1 MKTIALGLIGLSLLA
16 TPFAVT
22 PAAAQGN
29 DSAYCGK
36 LATAYQTY
44 VATTHRHGETENS
57 GPAQAAISKC
67 QAGDYSGIPVLEKQ
81 LTDAKVDLPAH

>member
-1 MKTIALGLIGLSLLA
+1 MKTTTLCLIGLSLVA
-16 TPFAVT
+16 MPFSIM

-29 DSAYCGK
+29 DAAYCGK
-36 LATAYQTY
+36 LTTAYETY
-44 VATTHRHGETENS
+44 VAKTSRHGGMENS